1 MILKKELGINA
12 DKTIADELYRIY
24 CYSKTL
30 ATLCSVGGSDNAIDP
45 EQLQQIFEDIA
56 EVTDAGAA
64 ALNNIRDATLESEA
78 NPDPLSP
85 PFIKIHNMMGET
97 ERIYVPE
104 YVNTNGLTPTD
115 ILSQGVILPEKYKNH
130 KVTDF
135 KLWLHTKDTFKE
147 VYFLVPI
154 FEPRSKNESENDYY
168 KRVGIK
174 IIRECI
180 QE

>member
-1 MILKKELGINA
+1 MTLQKELGINK
-12 DKTIADELYRIY
+12 DKTIADELYRIH

-30 ATLCSVGGSDNAIDP
+30 ATLCSTGGSDNAIDP
-45 EQLQQIFEDIA
+45 EQLQQIFKDIA
-56 EVTDAGAA
+56 DVTDVGAA
-64 ALNNIRDATLESEA
+64 ALSNIQEATLETEA
-78 NPDPLSP
+78 TPDPFST
-85 PFIKIHNMMGET
+85 PFIKSHDMMGET

-104 YVNTNGLTPTD
+104 YVNINGLTPTE

-130 KVTDF
+130 KVADF

-147 VYFLVPI
+147 VYFLVPT

-174 IIRECI
+174 IIRDCI